1 MLKLYYTPGTI
12 SIATAIALH
21 EAELPFEAVKVDF
34 ATAEQTGADYLGI
47 NPKGRVPALVTE
59 QGVLTETGALLEY
72 VAARAPAAGLIP
84 QDAFLAAKMR
94 EVMFYL
100 ASTMHVNHAH
110 RLRGS
115 RWATRQESFDD
126 MAAKVP
132 DTMTASADYIEQHG
146 LAGPYVL
153 GEAFSIA
160 DPYLFVVCSWLNGDG
175 VDVLRYDRITA
186 FMQAMNARSSVQDA
200 RAKGMI

>member
-1 MLKLYYTPGTI
+1 MLKLHYAPGTI
-12 SIATAIALH
+12 SIATAIALF
-21 EAELPFEAVKVDF
+21 ETDLSFEAIKVDF
-34 ATAEQTGADYLGI
+34 GSAEQTKPAYHRI
-47 NPKGRVPALVTE
+47 NPKGRVPALDTG
-59 QGVLTETGALLEY
+59 QDILTETGALLEY
-72 VAARAPAAGLIP
+72 VAAIAPEAGLVP
-84 QDAFLAAKMR
+84 QDAIEAARMR

-110 RLRGS
+110 RMRGS

-132 DTMTASADYIEQHG
+132 VTMTESAVYIEALG

-160 DPYLFVVCSWLNGDG
+160 DPYLFMICNWLEGDG
-175 VDVLRYDRITA
+175 VDVFA
-186 FMQAMNARSSVQDA
+186 FPKISTFMDTMNARPSVQTA